1 MIVKALSLSLSRFLA
16 GFWINKLQ
24 GSKGPKLKHLPVKAL
39 SLSLSRFCLK
49 VKPFH
54 FHFHKTPKG
63 ESRRRENSAT
73 LKMGKNNAVYHG
85 TNSQGSSYTNYD
97 SGETVPADG

>member
-1 MIVKALSLSLSRFLA
+1 LSVPRKSYVPAATKSA
-16 GFWINKLQ
+16 EDGQ
-24 GSKGPKLKHLPVKAL
+24 EQ
-39 SLSLSRFCLK
+39 
-49 VKPFH
+49 
-54 FHFHKTPKG
+54 
-63 ESRRRENSAT
+63 ESSENSAT